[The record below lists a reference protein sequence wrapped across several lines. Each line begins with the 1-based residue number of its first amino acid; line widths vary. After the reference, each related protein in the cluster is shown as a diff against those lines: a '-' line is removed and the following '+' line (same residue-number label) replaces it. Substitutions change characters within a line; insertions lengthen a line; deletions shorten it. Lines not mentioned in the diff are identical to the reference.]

1 MLGAVVLGARSYIYI
16 YIGLGAVM
24 LGAVMLGGA
33 VMLRAS
39 Y

>member
-1 MLGAVVLGARSYIYI
+1 MLGARS